1 MTSNDGTVLFSIA
14 CEWHG
19 LRWGAGISGV
29 IRPGCRRK
37 TFDRLMVPQQR
48 AFRATAI
55 RGKNKKAGLASGLS
69 GVLVERMG
77 IEPTT
82 SSLRTTRSPS

>member
-1 MTSNDGTVLFSIA
+1 MASHEDGAVPSRCRCKVAARSFAALKHPGVVHF
-14 CEWHG
+14 G
-19 LRWGAGISGV
+19 RPLR
-29 IRPGCRRK
+29 
-37 TFDRLMVPQQR
+37 
-48 AFRATAI
+48 
-55 RGKNKKAGLASGLS
+55 KNKKAGLASGLS